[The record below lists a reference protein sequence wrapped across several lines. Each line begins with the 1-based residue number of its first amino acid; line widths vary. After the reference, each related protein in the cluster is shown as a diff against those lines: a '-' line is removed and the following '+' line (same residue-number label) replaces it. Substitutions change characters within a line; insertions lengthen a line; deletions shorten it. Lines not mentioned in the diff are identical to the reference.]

1 MEVSAEV
8 PVSGASE
15 QELLQT
21 IDLLIEG
28 RFSEVSNGN
37 CVIGQKLKELADLN
51 LARINRNLDRTVDMS
66 VTVNNSVAGVA
77 EMISEVRE
85 VDTQSQSIAAAVEEL
100 AASVS
105 TISES
110 SSHAANEVGHVAQS
124 AASGKQAATDAQ
136 TTMEEINLAVKD
148 AAGKVNQ
155 LSDASEQI
163 GLIVKDIEDIA
174 KQTNLL
180 ALNATIEAARAGEAG
195 KGFAV
200 VASEVKSLANQ
211 TAASTENIRNRI
223 ENLRSE
229 MAGIV
234 QSMQDGE
241 EKSSKGQEV
250 IAKSSE
256 EMTRISD
263 QVTVVNDRIQEI
275 TGILAQQSE
284 ASREVSS
291 GVTTIAR
298 MSSQNVQKIE
308 NVIHI
313 LEESEAPISE
323 GIADLAE
330 RGGDNAVVYIAKS
343 DHMIWMRKLA
353 QMLAGRADL
362 DPDELADHHSCRLGK
377 WYDKQTS
384 PTFTGLPE
392 WGELMAPHQAVHA
405 AGIEAARLY
414 QAGNIDGAIEAV
426 HEANEASKRVMEILT
441 VIAEKATLN

>member
-1 MEVSAEV
+1 MEIGAET
-8 PVSGASE
+8 GNGENNLDTIHKA
-15 QELLQT
+15 

-28 RFSEVSNGN
+28 HFADIPHGTCAVTT
-37 CVIGQKLKELADLN
+37 KLKELADLN
-51 LARINRNLDRTVDMS
+51 LDRINRNLERTVDMS
-66 VTVNNSVAGVA
+66 VTINKGVSGVA
-77 EMISEVRE
+77 EMIREVRE

-100 AASVS
+100 AASVN
-105 TISES
+105 TISDS
-110 SSHAANEVGHVAQS
+110 STQAAREVKHVAESATAGRQ
-124 AASGKQAATDAQ
+124 AASDAQ
-136 TTMEEINLAVKD
+136 QTMEDINAAVKD

-163 GLIVKDIEDIA
+163 GMIVKDIEDIA

-211 TAASTENIRNRI
+211 TATSTENIRGRI

-234 QSMQDGE
+234 QSMQEGE

-263 QVTVVNDRIQEI
+263 QVTTVNNRIQEI
-275 TGILAQQSE
+275 TGILSQQTE

-291 GVTTIAR
+291 GVSTIAR
-298 MSSQNVQKIE
+298 MSGRNVEKIE
-308 NVIHI
+308 NVIHV
-313 LEESEAPISE
+313 LEESEAPITE
-323 GIADLAE
+323 GIADLAH
-330 RGGDNAVVYIAKS
+330 RGGENAVVSIAKS

-353 QMLAGRADL
+353 QMLAGHADL
-362 DPDELADHHSCRLGK
+362 KPDELADHHSCRLGK
-377 WYDKQTS
+377 WYDAQTN
-384 PTFTGLPE
+384 PHFTSLPE
-392 WGELMAPHQAVHA
+392 WAELIKPHQAVHA

-414 QAGNIDGAIEAV
+414 GNGDIKGAIEAV
-426 HEANEASKRVMEILT
+426 HEANTASQEVMRLLT
-441 VIAEKATLN
+441 CIEKKCDLA